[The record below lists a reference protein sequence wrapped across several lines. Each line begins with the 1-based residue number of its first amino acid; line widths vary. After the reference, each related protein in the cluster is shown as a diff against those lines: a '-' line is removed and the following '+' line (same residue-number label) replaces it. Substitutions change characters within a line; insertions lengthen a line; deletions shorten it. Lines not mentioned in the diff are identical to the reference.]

1 MGRFILNSRDEVAG
15 KFYINPV
22 AERKYTRLKCA
33 KVTLPNSVDL
43 AHPDEDLRFTTTH
56 GSTTQDYT
64 ITLQNLNYSDA
75 AFWATY
81 LNNELRQRGITD
93 WVFRYDTLRGQ
104 FAVDFTANGTDK
116 VTFTKDCR
124 IFGIKKG
131 EVITHT
137 TYNGGVL
144 EITQDVKMSFPS
156 VQSFVVEVYDATE
169 QRKFFLSKPDF
180 ALTGKAP
187 DKTSDTDILN
197 ILNAGFTSIPSTTG
211 GSPWAVT
218 WSVTAGAG
226 DAMNYTMSWAAPPPG
241 LSGDYE
247 VAYYYTNNNG
257 YPEKDETG
265 LTDLRS
271 VQNTAAGAGSLA
283 QTGTIAY
290 NITSPPRSLP
300 SMANYRK
307 TLTIPETEHTPS
319 EMADLFNNIGIDGLT
334 ASAGPAANQ
343 YTISYT
349 PRTIATA
356 TEYITDNVNI
366 WPDANVAGFTQNFA
380 LNLSGSPAP
389 STIVITLPTNPSRPN
404 SYISNVVNLVPY
416 NHAYITCNIVTQ
428 DCHASVGNEAV
439 ICEVPHAGA
448 FMERHNYENN
458 SEYYLPISRQDA
470 VSGIEIGIIDDL
482 GRDLKS
488 RLRGAPYLVVL
499 EME

>member
-33 KVTLPNSVDL
+33 KVTLPNSVDF
-43 AHPDEDLRFTTTH
+43 AHPEEDLRFTTTH
-56 GSTTQDYT
+56 GGTTQDYT
-64 ITLQNLNYSDA
+64 ITLQNQNYSDA

-81 LNNELRQRGITD
+81 LNNELGQRGISD
-93 WVFRYDTLRGQ
+93 WIFRYDTLRGQ
-104 FAVDFTANGTDK
+104 FAVEFTANGTDK

-137 TYNGGVL
+137 TYSSGIL
-144 EITQDVKMSFPS
+144 EIEQEIAMSWPS
-156 VQSFVVEVYDATE
+156 VQFFIVEVYDSLGE
-169 QRKFFLSKPDF
+169 RKFFVEGNDF
-180 ALTGKAP
+180 ALTGKNP
-187 DKTSDTDILN
+187 EKTTATQILN
-197 ILNAGFTSIPSTTG
+197 ILNASFLNIPSSTG
-211 GSPWAVT
+211 GSSWPVT
-218 WSVTAGAG
+218 WSVVAGAG

-247 VAYYYTNNNG
+247 VAYYFGNNNG
-257 YPEKDETG
+257 YPETSETG
-265 LTDLRS
+265 LSNLRS
-271 VQNTAAGAGSLA
+271 LQNTAAGAGSLA

-290 NITSPPRSLP
+290 NFTSPLRQFPA
-300 SMANYRK
+300 MAVYRK
-307 TLTIPETEHTPS
+307 TLTIPPTEHTQS
-319 EMADLFNNIGIDGLT
+319 QMVDLFNNVGVDGLT
-334 ASAGPAANQ
+334 ASATGANQ
-343 YTISYT
+343 FTISYT
-349 PRTIATA
+349 PRTTPTP
-356 TEYITDNVNI
+356 TEYVTGNVNI
-366 WPDANVAGFTQNFA
+366 WPDASVAGFTQNFA

-389 STIVITLPTNPSRPN
+389 STLVITLPSQPSRPN
-404 SYISNVVNLVPY
+404 SFISNVVNLVPY

-428 DCHASVGNEAV
+428 DCYASVGNEAV

-470 VSGIEIGIIDDL
+470 LSGIEIGIIDDL

>member
-33 KVTLPNSVDL
+33 KVTLPNSVDI

-56 GSTTQDYT
+56 GATTKDYI

-93 WVFRYDTLRGQ
+93 WIFRYDTLRGQ
-104 FAVDFTANGTDK
+104 FAVEFTANGTDK

-124 IFGIKKG
+124 IFGITKG
-131 EVITHT
+131 EVMTHT
-137 TYNGGVL
+137 TYNGGVI
-144 EITQDVKMSFPS
+144 EITQEISMSFPS
-156 VQSFVVEVYDATE
+156 VYYFIVEVYDSSGE
-169 QRKFFLSKPDF
+169 RKFFVEKNDV
-180 ALTGKAP
+180 ALLGKFP
-187 DKTSDTDILN
+187 QKTTATEIVN
-197 ILNAGFTSIPSTTG
+197 ILNVAFTSITSTTG
-211 GSPWAVT
+211 GSPWPVT
-218 WSVTAGAG
+218 WSVVAGAG

-247 VAYYYTNNNG
+247 VAYYYGNNNG
-257 YPEKDETG
+257 YAEKDETG

-271 VQNTAAGAGSLA
+271 LQNTATGAGSLA

-290 NITSPPRSLP
+290 NVTAPRPILAY
-300 SMANYRK
+300 ANYRK
-307 TLTIPETEHTPS
+307 SLTIPETEHTPS

-334 ASAGPAANQ
+334 ASAGPASNQ
-343 YTISYT
+343 YTLSYT
-349 PRTIATA
+349 PRTTATA
-356 TEYITDNVNI
+356 TEFVTNNVNI
-366 WPDANVAGFTQNFA
+366 WPDATTAGFTQNFA

-389 STIVITLPTNPSRPN
+389 STIVITLPTNPSRPD
-404 SYISNVVNLVPY
+404 SFISKVVNLVPY

-488 RLRGAPYLVVL
+488 RLRGATYLVVL

>member
-43 AHPDEDLRFTTTH
+43 AHPEEDLRFTTTH
-56 GSTTQDYT
+56 GGTTKDYI

-75 AFWATY
+75 ALWATY
-81 LNNELRQRGITD
+81 LNNELQQRGISD
-93 WVFRYDTLRGQ
+93 WVFRYDANRGQ
-104 FAVDFTANGTDK
+104 FAVDFTGNGTDK

-124 IFGIKKG
+124 IFGITKG
-131 EVITHT
+131 EVMTHT

-144 EITQDVKMSFPS
+144 EITQEISMSFPS
-156 VQSFVVEVYDATE
+156 TQFFVVEVYDSNGD
-169 QRKFFLSKPDF
+169 RKFFVQKNDVAILGKVPNKPT
-180 ALTGKAP
+180 ATE
-187 DKTSDTDILN
+187 IVNVLN
-197 ILNAGFTSIPSTTG
+197 VAFTSITSTTG
-211 GSPWAVT
+211 GTPWAVT
-218 WSVTAGAG
+218 WTVVAGAG
-226 DAMNYTMSWAAPPPG
+226 DVMNYTLSWAAPPPG

-271 VQNTAAGAGSLA
+271 LQNTGTGAGSLA
-283 QTGTIAY
+283 QAGTVAYTVTAPRPIALY
-290 NITSPPRSLP
+290 
-300 SMANYRK
+300 ANYRK
-307 TLTIPETEHTPS
+307 SLTIPETEHTAS
-319 EMADLFNNIGIDGLT
+319 EMADLFNNVGIDGLT

-343 YTISYT
+343 FTISYT
-349 PRTIATA
+349 PRTVATA
-356 TEYITDNVNI
+356 TEFVTNNVNI
-366 WPDANVAGFTQNFA
+366 WADETVAGFTQNFA
-380 LNLSGSPAP
+380 INLSGSPAP
-389 STIVITLPTNPSRPN
+389 STQVITLPTNPSRPDTF
-404 SYISNVVNLVPY
+404 ISNVVNLVPY

-428 DCHASVGNEAV
+428 DCYASVGNEAV